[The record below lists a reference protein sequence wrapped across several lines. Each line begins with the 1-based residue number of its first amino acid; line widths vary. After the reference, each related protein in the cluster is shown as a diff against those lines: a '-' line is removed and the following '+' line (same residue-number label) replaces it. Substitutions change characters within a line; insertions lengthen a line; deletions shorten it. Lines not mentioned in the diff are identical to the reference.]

1 MRPKTETEDDSDG
14 FVIRFMASLQ
24 KGSRRLEKSRSNE
37 DVGTEWKVVVVVVAG
52 VVDVAEVVVSVVGPA
67 AVLMAVSVMVAVT
80 MVVTSDARIRKSVWS
95 H

>member
-1 MRPKTETEDDSDG
+1 M
-14 FVIRFMASLQ
+14 
-24 KGSRRLEKSRSNE
+24 
-37 DVGTEWKVVVVVVAG
+37 GTEWKAVVVVVAG